1 VKRASLPAMLR
12 KSDRIRRRA
21 ALLLIKLTL
30 GAFGAAHAVDLQGH
44 RGARGLAPENTL
56 RAFEVAL
63 QHGVTTLEL
72 DIAIT
77 RDGVL
82 VIHHDLALNPAIARD
97 AHGQW
102 LQQPSAPI
110 HTMTW
115 DELQR
120 YDVGRLKPGDR
131 YSANYPDQVPL
142 DGARVPRLSDL
153 FEIVNKGGHDKVRF
167 AIETKID
174 PRRPEATLPPEAFAQ
189 AVVDAV
195 RKAGM
200 AERTQILSFDW
211 RTLQVVQRIASEI
224 PTVYLSAQRQWLDNI
239 GAGAAQPS
247 IWTAGFQF
255 NEHKSVPRM
264 IKAAGGRYWS
274 VYFGDVDGAKIK
286 EAQSFGLKVLVWT
299 VNDAPTIERMLD
311 LGIDGLITDRPD
323 IARKVFAARGIVPK

>member
-1 VKRASLPAMLR
+1 MTSVLR
-12 KSDRIRRRA
+12 MFDRIHRRA
-21 ALLLIKLTL
+21 ALLVALAL
-30 GAFGAAHAVDLQGH
+30 GAIGAAQAVDLQGH

-97 AHGQW
+97 AQGQW

-120 YDVGRLKPGDR
+120 YDVGRLKPGER
-131 YSANYPDQVPL
+131 YSANYPDQVPF

-153 FEIVNKGGHDKVRF
+153 FGLVKKGGHDTVRF
-167 AIETKID
+167 AIETKLD
-174 PRRPEATLPPEAFAQ
+174 PRRPDATLPPEPYAR
-189 AVVDAV
+189 AVVDEI

-200 AERTQILSFDW
+200 ARRVQILSFDW
-211 RTLQVVQRIASEI
+211 RTLQVVQRIAPEI
-224 PTVYLSAQRQWLDNI
+224 PTVYLSAQQQWLDNI
-239 GAGAAQPS
+239 GAGAPEPS
-247 IWTAGFQF
+247 AWTAGFQYR
-255 NEHKSVPRM
+255 EHQSVPRM

-274 VYFGDVDGAKIK
+274 VYFGDVDAAKVK
-286 EAQSFGLKVLVWT
+286 QAQSLGLKVLVWT
-299 VNDAPTIERMLD
+299 VNDAPTMERVLD
-311 LGIDGLITDRPD
+311 YGIDGLITDRPD